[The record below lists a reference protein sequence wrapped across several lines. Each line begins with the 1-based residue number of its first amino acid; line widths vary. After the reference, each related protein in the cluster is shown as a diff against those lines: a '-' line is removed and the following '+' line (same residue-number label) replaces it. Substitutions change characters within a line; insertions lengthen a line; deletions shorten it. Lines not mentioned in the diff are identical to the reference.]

1 MAGPP
6 HRRGGEAKRR
16 EEERTLGAANDSPK
30 DTVGE
35 GHVMQKVLEPQEE
48 CLLHLAGGSHRSLVC
63 ERQVE
68 GSLWGAQTGR

>member
-1 MAGPP
+1 M
-6 HRRGGEAKRR
+6 R
-16 EEERTLGAANDSPK
+16 GAANDSPK

-35 GHVMQKVLEPQEE
+35 AQVMQKVLEPYEE

-63 ERQVE
+63 ELPAE